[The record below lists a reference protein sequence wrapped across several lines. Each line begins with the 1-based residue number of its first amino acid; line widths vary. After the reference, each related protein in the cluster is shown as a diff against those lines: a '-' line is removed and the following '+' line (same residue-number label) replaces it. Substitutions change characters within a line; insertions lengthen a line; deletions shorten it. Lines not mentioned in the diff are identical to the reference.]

1 MPRQDTVDFL
11 TAFTVGTILGIGAT
25 LLLQPSRSPKD
36 RVLKQLKPYRKQM
49 KRSYSQVRE
58 GMRAGRGAT
67 ADMTGEVIGAGRE
80 LLDEFRAEVA
90 DILEN
95 AREELRDV
103 AGSQRKD
110 LSQGLKRARR
120 KMGM

>member
-11 TAFTVGTILGIGAT
+11 TAFAVGTVLGIGAT
-25 LLLQPSRSPKD
+25 LLLQPDRTPKD
-36 RVLKQLKPYRKQM
+36 RVLRQLKPYRKQM

-58 GMRAGRGAT
+58 GMRVGRGAT
-67 ADMTGEVIGAGRE
+67 SELTGEVVGAGRE

-90 DILEN
+90 EILDN
-95 AREELRDV
+95 AREELRGV
-103 AGSQRKD
+103 AGTQRKD
-110 LSQGLKRARR
+110 LSRGLKRARR